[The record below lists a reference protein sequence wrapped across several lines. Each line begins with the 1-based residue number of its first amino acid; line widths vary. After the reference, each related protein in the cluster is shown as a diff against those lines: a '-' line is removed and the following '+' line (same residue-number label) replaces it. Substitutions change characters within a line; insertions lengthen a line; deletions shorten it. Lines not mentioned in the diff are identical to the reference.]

1 MMIPKDIGGW
11 LQRHLSI
18 LCEDDLSI
26 GHFASGN
33 IDSVPDRTLSRWQL
47 SVDMIYRSLTC
58 ELIAVY
64 KFVECSDKISFFE
77 AIRSRSPYDGAG
89 DVLWN
94 GTLIYGTEKLE
105 ALVRSFFSDLSK
117 GRDDV
122 SPAFIEALE
131 QIFSQNGV
139 PWSDKPLLPVT
150 PGDGL
155 GAAAPR

>member
-1 MMIPKDIGGW
+1 MTIPDDTAGW
-11 LQRHLSI
+11 LQGHLSI

-33 IDSVPDRTLSRWQL
+33 IDSVPDGTLSRWQL
-47 SVDMIYRSLTC
+47 SVDMIYRALTC

-64 KFVECSDKISFFE
+64 KFLECSDRVSFLE
-77 AIRSRSPYDGAG
+77 AIRSRSPYDGMG

-105 ALVRSFFSDLSK
+105 ALARSYFDPLTQ

-122 SPAFIEALE
+122 NPAFIEALE
-131 QIFSQNGV
+131 RIFAENGV
-139 PWSDKPLLPVT
+139 PWSKTPLLPVM
-150 PGDGL
+150 P
-155 GAAAPR
+155 ASVAPR

>member
-1 MMIPKDIGGW
+1 MTIPDDTAGW

-26 GHFASGN
+26 AHFASGN

-47 SVDMIYRSLTC
+47 SVDMIYRALTC

-64 KFVECSDKISFFE
+64 KFIECSDVVSFLA
-77 AIRSRSPYDGAG
+77 AIRSRSPYDGAA

-105 ALVRSFFSDLSK
+105 TLARSFFDPLDR
-117 GRDDV
+117 GRDGV
-122 SPAFIEALE
+122 NPAFIEALE
-131 QIFSQNGV
+131 RTFAENGV
-139 PWSDKPLLPVT
+139 SWSETPLLSVMPASV
-150 PGDGL
+150 
-155 GAAAPR
+155 APR